1 MKIRTS
7 FVTNSSSSSY
17 ICCFAR
23 IADEEKAKKI
33 LEQYKYSIDVYTAEE
48 ALAEI
53 NGKRWGDWLDCDW
66 AGVYMTPSK
75 DYIKE
80 HMNSR
85 FVVAEKRK
93 DLSYSEDGEVD
104 YDVSY
109 ESCTTDAIEAIVEE
123 NGFAD
128 IECSYGAGYDG

>member
-1 MKIRTS
+1 MKFRTG
-7 FVTNSSSSSY
+7 FVTNSSSSSF

-33 LEQYKYSIDVYTAEE
+33 LEQYKYDIEVYTAEE
-48 ALAEI
+48 VLEEI
-53 NGKRWGDWLDCDW
+53 EERCWSGWLDCDW
-66 AGVYMTPSK
+66 AGIYMTPNK

-85 FVVAEKRK
+85 FIVSEHRE
-93 DLSYSEDGEVD
+93 DLCEDEDGYVD

-109 ESCTTDAIEAIVEE
+109 KECTTDAIDAITKE
-123 NGFAD
+123 NGFID
-128 IECSYGAGYDG
+128 IECQYGAGRDG

>member
-1 MKIRTS
+1 MKIRNG
-7 FVTNSSSSSY
+7 FVTNSSSSSF

-33 LEQYKYSIDVYTAEE
+33 LEKYEYDIDVYTAEE
-48 ALAEI
+48 ALEAI
-53 NGKRWGDWLDCDW
+53 DRRGWSGWLDCDW

-75 DYIKE
+75 EYIKE

-85 FVVAEKRK
+85 FVVSEHCEEIWE
-93 DLSYSEDGEVD
+93 DEDGEAD
-104 YDVSY
+104 YDVDYSDFD
-109 ESCTTDAIEAIVEE
+109 TTVIDQITEE

-128 IECSYGAGYDG
+128 IECQCGAGRDG

>member
-7 FVTNSSSSSY
+7 FVTNSSSSSF

-33 LEQYKYSIDVYTAEE
+33 LEQYKYQIDVYTAEE
-48 ALAEI
+48 ALEAI
-53 NGKRWGDWLDCDW
+53 DHSSWGGWLDCDW

-75 DYIKE
+75 EYIKE
-80 HMNSR
+80 HMNDR
-85 FVVAEKRK
+85 FVVSEKRK
-93 DLSYSEDGEVD
+93 DLFYDGNGEVD

-109 ESCTTDAIEAIVEE
+109 EECTTSAIEAITEK